1 MKKYYTLILF
11 SVLCFSGNAQYTIT
25 SASNPVPGDV
35 ESYTL
40 LDTIGLK
47 HGTSGTGQTWNYSS
61 TIISTVA
68 TTPSTYVA
76 MSSVPN
82 SFMFPGA
89 TIASGDG
96 SGYYSVF
103 SNNATKIEIIGQAA
117 PTVTG
122 SILYSNPIK
131 LYSLPF
137 SYGTA
142 SPDNFAFSGPG
153 YTITGTFTTTGDG
166 IGTLILPTG
175 TYPNV
180 LKQKLVVYE
189 SITSGTTT
197 ATYTVV
203 ESRYSSATSKFPL
216 LTIDT
221 QTGTTVSGTT
231 TTTYDKS
238 GQING
243 ALITGINE
251 PNIKLSE
258 FSIYP
263 NPNSNGIVN
272 MVFTNSD
279 ADVCEITV
287 FNALG
292 QSVKTISFNSLS
304 AGLINKCIDLSEL
317 ESGIYYIH
325 LKAGKE
331 EHTQRLTIMH

>member
-1 MKKYYTLILF
+1 MSCAYLF
-11 SVLCFSGNAQYTIT
+11 TNAQYTIT
-25 SASNPVPGDV
+25 SAANPVPGDV
-35 ESYTL
+35 ESYKN
-40 LDTIGLK
+40 LDTTGLK

-61 TIISTVA
+61 VIISTVA

-96 SGYYSVF
+96 TGYYSVY
-103 SNNATKIEIIGQAA
+103 SNNATKIEIMGQAA
-117 PTVTG
+117 PTVSG

-137 SYGTA
+137 SYGTS

-153 YTITGTFTTTGDG
+153 YTVTGTFTTTGDG
-166 IGTLILPTG
+166 TGTLILPTG

-180 LKQKLVVYE
+180 LKQKLIVYE
-189 SITSGTTT
+189 SITSGTTV
-197 ATYTVV
+197 ATYTVI
-203 ESRYSSATSKFPL
+203 ESRYCSAISKFPL

-231 TTTYDKS
+231 TTTYNKS

-243 ALITGINE
+243 ALVTGINE
-251 PNIKLSE
+251 TNIKPAE

-263 NPNSNGIVN
+263 NPNNSGIVN
-272 MVFTNSD
+272 LLFSNTNT
-279 ADVCEITV
+279 DVCDITV
-287 FNALG
+287 FNTLG
-292 QSVKTISFNSLS
+292 QNVKVISFNGLS
-304 AGLINKCIDLSEL
+304 VGIINKSIDLSEL
-317 ESGIYYIH
+317 ESGIYYIK
-325 LKAGKE
+325 LKSGKE
-331 EHTQRLTIMH
+331 EQTQRLTITR